1 MSLAL
6 LLKLLLLVKQ
16 SNRFQERRATWPTT
30 TTATAAAAAKKRF
43 APEEPGTEPRFL
55 QLAVDQDDRQGE
67 ADVPI
72 QQLHPFGR
80 YLRRGTR
87 QPAAENS
94 GAQIRLVR

>member
-6 LLKLLLLVKQ
+6 LLKLLLLLVKP
-16 SNRFQERRATWPTT
+16 SNRFQERRATWP

-67 ADVPI
+67 ADFPF